1 MENLKVIENELVP
14 VYETSEGEK
23 VVYGSELHKVLG
35 VKSRY
40 NDWIRNR
47 IKDCDAQES
56 LDYQVTREIVTGNPN
71 PKIDHI
77 ILLDTAKEMAMLE
90 RNDKGKK
97 VRRYFIDIE
106 KKYKKEKENEKNQ
119 ELTIEGI
126 LNNPDYAIKL
136 LIEYKETKQKAME
149 LEEKNAVLT
158 EVNEVQ
164 AQQIAEM
171 NPKVSYYDEVLS
183 CVDALPI
190 TIIAKD
196 YGWTPQQMNKFLNE
210 SGVQYT
216 CGNTWVLYKE
226 YQDKGYTK
234 TETFWYKG
242 HNGKNLSNVHTK
254 WTQKGRLFIY
264 ELMKQSGNLPLIE
277 Q

>member
-56 LDYQVTREIVTGNPN
+56 LDYEVTREIVTGNPN
-71 PKIDHI
+71 PKLDHI

-90 RNDKGKK
+90 RNDKGKE
-97 VRRYFIDIE
+97 VRRYFIEIE
-106 KKYKKEKENEKNQ
+106 KKYKSNIPMSRDKLFAMAFIEANKVIEEQNQKIEVLETENK
-119 ELTIEGI
+119 I
-126 LNNPDYAIKL
+126 
-136 LIEYKETKQKAME
+136 
-149 LEEKNAVLT
+149 
-158 EVNEVQ
+158 Q

-171 NPKVSYYDEVLS
+171 NPKASYYDEVLS

>member
-23 VVYGSELHKVLG
+23 VVYGSDLHNVLG
-35 VKSRY
+35 VKSNYRE
-40 NDWIRNR
+40 WVNR
-47 IKDCDAQES
+47 RFKDCDAQET
-56 LDYQVTREIVTGNPN
+56 LDYEGVEISTPGNPT
-71 PKIDHI
+71 PKKDYI
-77 ILLDTAKEMAMLE
+77 ILLDIAKEMAMLE
-90 RNDKGKK
+90 RNYKGKE
-97 VRRYFIDIE
+97 VRRYFIEIE
-106 KKYKKEKENEKNQ
+106 KKYKSNIPMSRDKLFAMAFIEANKVIEEQNQKIEVLETENK
-119 ELTIEGI
+119 I
-126 LNNPDYAIKL
+126 
-136 LIEYKETKQKAME
+136 
-149 LEEKNAVLT
+149 
-158 EVNEVQ
+158 Q

-171 NPKVSYYDEVLS
+171 NPKASYYDEVLS